1 MTLSVHHI
9 ALNAAEPQRL
19 AQLYR
24 TAADFQLVEESEGVR
39 WVAAPNLFIALH
51 PAARPIGPAET
62 GRRVCDPGITHFCVQ
77 SGDGQRLWDAWSQ
90 AGLDFNGPPV
100 ALGTGATYAYG
111 RDPECN
117 VIEAE
122 GIVADPDAPAWIAH
136 VALATASLET
146 MTDFYARLIGR
157 GAHHRGTYANALFE
171 RITGLADVEVSAA
184 WIMADNLIVELWQY
198 HNPPTLAA
206 EPLDESAP
214 GYRHLGF
221 ACTDLIAEIHRLQ
234 ACGITLDE
242 PRQIAGLRSAQG
254 RDPDGNL
261 FVVTQ
266 MPAASHALAL
276 SSLSAPHIITDRNR
290 HLLGSGDS
298 E

>member
-24 TAADFQLVEESEGVR
+24 TAADFQLVEESGGVR

-122 GIVADPDAPAWIAH
+122 GIAADPDAPAWIAH
-136 VALATASLET
+136 VALATASLDG
-146 MTDFYARLIGR
+146 MTDFYARSSAAARIIAGPTPTLVR
-157 GAHHRGTYANALFE
+157 THHRARRCRGQ
-171 RITGLADVEVSAA
+171 RGVDHGRQS
-184 WIMADNLIVELWQY
+184 
-198 HNPPTLAA
+198 HRRTLAI
-206 EPLDESAP
+206 S
-214 GYRHLGF
+214 
-221 ACTDLIAEIHRLQ
+221 
-234 ACGITLDE
+234 
-242 PRQIAGLRSAQG
+242 
-254 RDPDGNL
+254 
-261 FVVTQ
+261 
-266 MPAASHALAL
+266 
-276 SSLSAPHIITDRNR
+276 
-290 HLLGSGDS
+290 
-298 E
+298 

>member
-1 MTLSVHHI
+1 MSLSVHHI
-9 ALNAAEPQRL
+9 ALNAADPRGL
-19 AQLYR
+19 AQLYQA
-24 TAADFQLVEESEGVR
+24 AADFQQVEERANVR

-51 PAARPIGPAET
+51 PATRPIGPAET
-62 GRRVCDPGITHFCVQ
+62 ERRVCDPGITHFCVQ
-77 SGDGQRLWDAWSQ
+77 SGAGQRLWDRWSN

-122 GIVADPDAPAWIAH
+122 GIAADPDTPAWIAH
-136 VALATASLET
+136 VALATPSLDS

-157 GAHHRGTYANALFE
+157 APHHRGTYANPLFE

-206 EPLDESAP
+206 DPLADGAP

-221 ACTDLIAEIHRLQ
+221 ACTDLVAEVRRLQ
-234 ACGITLDE
+234 ASGIALDE
-242 PRQIAGLRSAQG
+242 PREVSGLRSAQG

-266 MPAASHALAL
+266 IAAPSHALAL

-290 HLLGSGDS
+290 QLLATGD
-298 E
+298 